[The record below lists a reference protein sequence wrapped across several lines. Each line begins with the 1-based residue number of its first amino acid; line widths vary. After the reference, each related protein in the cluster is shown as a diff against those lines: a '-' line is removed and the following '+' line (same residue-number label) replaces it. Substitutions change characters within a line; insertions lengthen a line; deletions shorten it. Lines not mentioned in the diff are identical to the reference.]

1 MSGSFFKCGEN
12 PFVFFVRDIFLSR
25 KETIS
30 TMSES
35 KNGEKKV
42 KINDDRGNVVE
53 VSEKHGPLFNAIPK
67 MHLCGAAILCLLN
80 IAIPGLG
87 TIISAF
93 TVFCGCPTKI
103 EKRMNA
109 FLLNI
114 LAGFLQMV
122 TFIIIVGWIWSILWG
137 MNFVQLA
144 IAKGEEQEA
153 EFQNLGGPYYVR
165 RQSSVDVPLA

>member
-1 MSGSFFKCGEN
+1 MSGSSFKCGEN

-87 TIISAF
+87 
-93 TVFCGCPTKI
+93 
-103 EKRMNA
+103 E
-109 FLLNI
+109 
-114 LAGFLQMV
+114 
-122 TFIIIVGWIWSILWG
+122 
-137 MNFVQLA
+137 
-144 IAKGEEQEA
+144 
-153 EFQNLGGPYYVR
+153 
-165 RQSSVDVPLA
+165 